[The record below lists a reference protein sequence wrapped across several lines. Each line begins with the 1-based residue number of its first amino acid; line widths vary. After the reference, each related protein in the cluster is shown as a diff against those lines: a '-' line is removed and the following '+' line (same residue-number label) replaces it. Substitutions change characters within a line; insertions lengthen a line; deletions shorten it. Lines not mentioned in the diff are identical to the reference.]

1 MATLTPTSKL
11 DAVNSILLGIGEA
24 PVNTLGSGLQEA
36 EIAEVTLN
44 NINREVQSLGWHFN
58 TEIRYT
64 LAKNSEGIINLP
76 ANCLKLDVTSVLRD
90 YDTDVV
96 ERSRKLYDRVKNSF
110 VFTTDIETDL
120 VIFLDFEEIPE
131 VARRYI
137 TLRAARKY
145 QENILGSETLSKLQA
160 DEEGLALNALKEA
173 EAEIGDYTIFDQYV
187 TYRHIDRKIS
197 TSISTLI

>member
-120 VIFLDFEEIPE
+120 VVFLDFEEIPE

-137 TLRAARKY
+137 TLRAARKF

-160 DEEGLALNALKEA
+160 DEEVLALTALKEA
-173 EAEIGDYTIFDQYV
+173 EAEIGDYTIFDQYD

>member
-173 EAEIGDYTIFDQYV
+173 EAEIGDYTIFDQYD

>member
-1 MATLTPTSKL
+1 MATLAPTSKL

-44 NINREVQSLGWHFN
+44 NINREVQTLGWHFN
-58 TEIRYT
+58 TEVRYS
-64 LAKNSEGIINLP
+64 LGKNSDGIINLP
-76 ANCLKLDVTSVLRD
+76 SNCLKVDVTSVLRD

-110 VFTTDIETDL
+110 IFTEDIETDI
-120 VIFLDFEEIPE
+120 VIFLDFEAIPE
-131 VARRYI
+131 TARRYI
-137 TLRAARKY
+137 TLSAARKY
-145 QENILGSETLSKLQA
+145 QENILGSTTLSKLQA
-160 DEEGLALNALKEA
+160 DDEDLALIALKEA
-173 EAEIGDYTIFDQYV
+173 ESEIGDYTIFDQYD
-187 TYRHIDRKIS
+187 TYRHIDRKIN

>member
-44 NINREVQSLGWHFN
+44 NINREVQSIGWHFN

-64 LAKNSEGIINLP
+64 LDKTESGIINLP
-76 ANCLKLDVTSVLRD
+76 ANCLKVDVTAVLRD
-90 YDTDVV
+90 YNTDVV
-96 ERSRKLYDRVKNSF
+96 ERSRKLYDRVKNTF
-110 VFTTDIETDL
+110 VFTTDIETDIVVL
-120 VIFLDFEEIPE
+120 LDFEDIPE
-131 VARRYI
+131 SARRFI

-145 QENILGSETLSKLQA
+145 QENILGSSTLSKLQA
-160 DEEGLALNALKEA
+160 DEEQIALFALREA
-173 EAEIGDYTIFDQYV
+173 EGEIGDYTIFDQYD
-187 TYRHIDRKIS
+187 TYRHIDRKIN
-197 TSISTLI
+197 TSISTLL

>member
-64 LAKNSEGIINLP
+64 LDKTESGIINLP

-173 EAEIGDYTIFDQYV
+173 EAEIGDYTIFDQYD

>member
-11 DAVNSILLGIGEA
+11 DAVNSILLSIGEA

-44 NINREVQSLGWHFN
+44 NINREVQTLGWHFN

-64 LAKNSEGIINLP
+64 LDKTESGIINLP
-76 ANCLKLDVTSVLRD
+76 ANCLKVDVTAVLRD
-90 YDTDVV
+90 YNTDVV

-120 VIFLDFEEIPE
+120 VILLGFEEIPE

-145 QENILGSETLSKLQA
+145 QENILGSTTLSKLQA
-160 DEEGLALNALKEA
+160 DEEGMALIALKEA
-173 EAEIGDYTIFDQYV
+173 EAEVGDYTIFDQYD
-187 TYRHIDRKIS
+187 TFRHIDRKIN